1 MKRTALLL
9 LTTAL
14 ASILASCGP
23 INSLQAL
30 YTKEDKAF
38 EETLLGDWQPK
49 APENDEDKKARWTFE
64 KSGNEY
70 FYTFCMTTI
79 EKKGC
84 MRAQARLVRLG
95 TPPFVTFEGEPINHN
110 EPP

>member
-9 LTTAL
+9 LATAL

-23 INSLQAL
+23 INSPQAL

-38 EETLLGDWQPK
+38 EEPLLGDWQPK

-64 KSGNEY
+64 TSGNEY
-70 FYTFCMTTI
+70 FYTFCMMTI
-79 EKKGC
+79 EEERGI
-84 MRAQARLVRLG
+84 RAQERLALCG
-95 TPPFVTFEGEPINHN
+95 TQPVWA
-110 EPP
+110 

>member
-64 KSGNEY
+64 NSGNEY
-70 FYTFCMTTI
+70 FYTFSMPTI
-79 EKKGC
+79 EKKDC
-84 MRAQARLVRLG
+84 MRAQARLVRSALSH
-95 TPPFVTFEGEPINHN
+95 FRAF
-110 EPP
+110 